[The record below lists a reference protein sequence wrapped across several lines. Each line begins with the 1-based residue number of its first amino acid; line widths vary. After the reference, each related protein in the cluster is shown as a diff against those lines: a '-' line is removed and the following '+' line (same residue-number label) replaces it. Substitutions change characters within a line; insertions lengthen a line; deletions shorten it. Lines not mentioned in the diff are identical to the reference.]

1 MNSMTL
7 HVLLGF
13 AAALLAGCGDGP
25 SGPGASPPEPPVA
38 ACVPDPSFATDSAAP
53 AIIRVF
59 PDNAFFHDRDDDGLV
74 DLELAFDDGEEGAGV
89 EPASVALAGPGG
101 RDLLPTWEVT
111 ERSAGRLVVEE
122 TIAGLLPHGREIPI
136 AVTVVDRACNRAG
149 STIALGELRPA
160 ALHTTIDVGDGNP
173 FRELEDLV
181 INPEGTRLYAVD
193 QTAQL
198 TVVDPNAYRLIER
211 IDGPVGDLHGIVA
224 DWAGNRLFAVGFAGP
239 GLAEFDAT
247 TGRPIR
253 RIETTQGAFTL
264 AVSKRT
270 SEIYIP
276 LEEEFV
282 ATQGFLSVV
291 DRSEGREVAV
301 IEAGLP
307 PRSDNGILGQ
317 HGAVLNEDE
326 SMLFV
331 ASAVQRGLHV
341 WSPLERAYMRVIDL
355 NPEEEPERF
364 GSVGDVDRRGGRVYA
379 GTIGDRVTGAF
390 LFEVEEK
397 TGEISRSLEVGP
409 RTDFNRLEISPDGK
423 LLFVSGFS
431 GTRFPHEGSP
441 NYLIDLDRFRVIQ
454 ALEGL
459 PREFGYFDAAW
470 HPDGTRIY
478 VASTN
483 RQGGNRIVVYLVR
496 PDA

>member
-307 PRSDNGILGQ
+307 PRSDNGILNQ
-317 HGAVLNEDE
+317 HGAVLSKDE
-326 SMLFV
+326 SVLFV
-331 ASAVQRGLHV
+331 ASGGQRGLHV
-341 WSPLERAYMRVIDL
+341 WSPRERRHVAVIDL
-355 NPEEEPERF
+355 NREEGPDRL
-364 GSVGDVDRRGGRVYA
+364 GSVLDVDRHAERIYA
-379 GTIGDRVTGAF
+379 GAFRGRSGGA
-390 LFEVEEK
+390 LVVEVDE
-397 TGEISRSLEVGP
+397 TMEISRSLEVGQL
-409 RTDFNRLEISPDGK
+409 TDFNRLEVSPDGK
-423 LLFVSGFS
+423 RLFVSGFS
-431 GTRFPHEGSP
+431 STRLSHQGPP
-441 NYLIDLDRFRVIQ
+441 NYLINVDQFQVMQR
-454 ALEGL
+454 LEGL